1 LRLRS
6 IKNLPKVSKIDRIVA
21 ILSGELKN
29 WKVPVVTEVACSSN
43 PFWILISTVLSLRT
57 KDETTRDATFRLMKH
72 ADNPKQLANLGE
84 SVIEKLIYPV
94 GFYRVKA
101 KNIVKICNILHDKY
115 SDKVPDSIEELLH
128 LPGVGRKTAN
138 LVVTVGYNKPG
149 ICVDTHVHQI
159 SNRLGIV
166 DTKTP
171 FETEMALRECL
182 PKKYWIRFN
191 DLLVAFGQNVCK
203 SVSPFCSRCPISE
216 LCPKIGLR
224 WHR

>member
-1 LRLRS
+1 
-6 IKNLPKVSKIDRIVA
+6 
-21 ILSGELKN
+21 
-29 WKVPVVTEVACSSN
+29 
-43 PFWILISTVLSLRT
+43 
-57 KDETTRDATFRLMKH
+57 
-72 ADNPKQLANLGE
+72 
-84 SVIEKLIYPV
+84 
-94 GFYRVKA
+94 
-101 KNIVKICNILHDKY
+101 
-115 SDKVPDSIEELLH
+115 

>member
-1 LRLRS
+1 MCEA
-6 IKNLPKVSKIDRIVA
+6 KNIDRIVA
-21 ILSGELKN
+21 VLSNELKN

-57 KDETTRDATFRLMKH
+57 KDAATRDATFRLMKY
-72 ADNPKQLANLGE
+72 ADTPKQLAELGVP
-84 SVIEKLIYPV
+84 VIQRLIYPV

-101 KNIVKICNILHDKY
+101 NNIVKICNILHDDY
-115 SDKVPDSIEELLH
+115 NDLVPDSLTELLR

-138 LVVTVGYNKPG
+138 LVITVGYNKPG

-166 DTKTP
+166 KTKTP
-171 FETEMALRECL
+171 FDTEMALRNCL

-191 DLLVAFGQNVCK
+191 DLLVAFGQNICK
-203 SVSPFCSRCPISE
+203 SVSPFCSVCPLGSE
-216 LCPKIGLR
+216 CPKIGIIK
-224 WHR
+224 HR

>member
-1 LRLRS
+1 MREAR
-6 IKNLPKVSKIDRIVA
+6 NIDRIVA
-21 ILSGELKN
+21 VLSDELKN

-57 KDETTRDATFRLMKH
+57 KDAATRDAAFRLMKY
-72 ADNPKQLANLGE
+72 ADTPKQLAELGV
-84 SVIEKLIYPV
+84 SAIQKLIYPV

-101 KNIVKICNILHDKY
+101 NNIVKICNILHNDY
-115 SDKVPDSIEELLH
+115 NDAVPDNLTELLR

-138 LVVTVGYNKPG
+138 LVITVGYNKPG

-166 DTKTP
+166 KTKTP
-171 FETEMALRECL
+171 FDTEMALRNCL

-191 DLLVAFGQNVCK
+191 DLLVAFGQDICK
-203 SVSPFCSRCPISE
+203 SVSPFCSVCPLDSE
-216 LCPKIGLR
+216 CPKIGVIR
-224 WHR
+224 HR